1 MVESLLFIARDLIRS
16 LDIMEFT
23 EDEKDYIA
31 YLASRVMAVLSI
43 ELKKGIMIE

>member
-1 MVESLLFIARDLIRS
+1 MVESLLFIARDLIGS

-43 ELKKGIMIE
+43 ELKKGIMIK